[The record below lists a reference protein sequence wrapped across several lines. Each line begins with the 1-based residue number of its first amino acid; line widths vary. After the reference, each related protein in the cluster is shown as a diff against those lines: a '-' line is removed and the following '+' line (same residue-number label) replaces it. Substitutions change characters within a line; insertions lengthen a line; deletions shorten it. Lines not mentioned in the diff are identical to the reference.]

1 MVRLSPSKIK
11 QLGDNH
17 SHYCRNTSQRGAFIR
32 GARQGADA
40 QLRVMVEDLQLDI
53 SVLEHAPVTGKEY
66 EQELA
71 IAKFLRGK
79 VKVYGTELE
88 EEEDGSQG

>member
-1 MVRLSPSKIK
+1 
-11 QLGDNH
+11 
-17 SHYCRNTSQRGAFIR
+17 
-32 GARQGADA
+32 
-40 QLRVMVEDLQLDI
+40 MVEDLQLDI